1 MSYHTA
7 RLQKILTKAEVEILL
22 NLISVKIPSTDEE
35 VLDFLDDSIFFNENS
50 HIPRLKSYKLK
61 SPNRKALHAINKGLL
76 SVIFRKW
83 INMTTHAIGYG
94 IQVHI
99 DLQWMLTNEY
109 SNTLFTPSTENNES
123 LLNAFALAIYKL
135 FPDIHN
141 YRPLVSMRFDEKLL
155 PHLPVSTNELIEV
168 TDDDEDVFLVSSSE
182 DIDAEHGSN
191 IGCLPYL
198 PLWKVK
204 RIDAS
209 CNIRVKDKHLFLKL
223 CRASFLDGKVVL
235 EPQKYDNNNII
246 AKSKGRKKTITMT
259 IYDKEEEI
267 LKYINQPGQKWRRCL
282 LTPDI
287 SDVVRY
293 EIAVQ
298 PYRKWIFAH
307 CNTEE
312 KKVAAFEDIY
322 GILPF
327 LDNDFS
333 IILLDNYFIDHIGQA
348 DWYNM
353 QQLQHLL
360 SSCIE
365 TGTISTQLR
374 NTLCNGI
381 IPLVA
386 QAGGINNAWPMFHA
400 GCQLPTCNNYVFGAK
415 SKKTFKNYIISRN
428 ETHAQP
434 VALDG
439 LSDKKSFVNPYHP
452 DNLTLYGTSVDAYN
466 SVLFNA
472 STDLLPL
479 SARLYFTANLAA
491 IISEHRRQ
499 MTFDFEKW
507 LANYEKLLQFDDPDT
522 RVKVAR
528 TSPYTI
534 TLSINGTTIKEWK
547 VSEFVQKWV
556 DTKKFR

>member
-7 RLQKILTKAEVEILL
+7 RLQKILTKAEVKILL

-35 VLDFLDDSIFFNENS
+35 VSDFLDDTYFFNEDS

-61 SPNRKALHAINKGLL
+61 SPNRKSLHAINKGLL

-83 INMTTHAIGYG
+83 INMTTHSICYG
-94 IQVHI
+94 IQVHV
-99 DLQWMLTNEY
+99 DLQWILTNEY
-109 SNTLFTPSTENNES
+109 SNTLFTPSNDNNKA

-135 FPDIHN
+135 FPDIHK
-141 YRPLVSMRFDEKLL
+141 YRPLVSMRLDEKLL

-168 TDDDEDVFLVSSSE
+168 TDDDEDVFLVSASE
-182 DIDAEHGSN
+182 YIDSDHGSN
-191 IGCLPYL
+191 IGCLPYM

-209 CNIRVKDKHLFLKL
+209 CNIRVEDKQLFLKL
-223 CRASFLDGKVVL
+223 CRASFLDGKLVL

-267 LKYINQPGQKWRRCL
+267 LKYINQPGQKWRKCL

-287 SDVVRY
+287 IDVVRY

-298 PYRKWIFAH
+298 PYRHWIFAH
-307 CNTEE
+307 CNVDE

-333 IILLDNYFIDHIGQA
+333 IILLDDYFINHIGRA
-348 DWYNM
+348 DWYNRE
-353 QQLQHLL
+353 QLQHLL
-360 SSCIE
+360 SSCSE
-365 TGTISTQLR
+365 AGTISTQLR
-374 NTLCNGI
+374 NTLCIGI

-386 QAGGINNAWPMFHA
+386 KAGGINNAWPMFRA
-400 GCQLPTCNNYVFGAK
+400 GYQLPTCNNNVFGAK
-415 SKKTFKNYIISRN
+415 SNKTFKNYITSRN
-428 ETHAQP
+428 ATHAQP
-434 VALDG
+434 VALNG
-439 LSDKKSFVNPYHP
+439 FSDKKSFVNPYHP
-452 DNLTLYGTSVDAYN
+452 DNLTLYGTSLDTYN
-466 SVLFNA
+466 SVLFSA
-472 STDLLPL
+472 SADWLPL

-507 LANYEKLLQFDDPDT
+507 LANYEKLFQFDEPDT

-534 TLSINGTTIKEWK
+534 TLSTNGTTIKEWK

>member
-7 RLQKILTKAEVEILL
+7 RLQKILTKAEVKILL

-35 VLDFLDDSIFFNENS
+35 VSDFLDDTYFFNEDS

-61 SPNRKALHAINKGLL
+61 SPNRKSLHAINKGLL

-83 INMTTHAIGYG
+83 INMTTHSICYG
-94 IQVHI
+94 IQVHV
-99 DLQWMLTNEY
+99 DLQWIMTNEY
-109 SNTLFTPSTENNES
+109 SNTLFTPSNDNNKA

-135 FPDIHN
+135 FPDIHK
-141 YRPLVSMRFDEKLL
+141 YRPLVSMRLDEKLL

-182 DIDAEHGSN
+182 SIDADHGSN
-191 IGCLPYL
+191 IGCLPYM

-209 CNIRVKDKHLFLKL
+209 CNIRVEDKQLFLKL
-223 CRASFLDGKVVL
+223 CRASFLDGKLVL

-298 PYRKWIFAH
+298 PYHKWIFAH

-333 IILLDNYFIDHIGQA
+333 IILLDDYFINHIGRA
-348 DWYNM
+348 DWYNRE
-353 QQLQHLL
+353 QLQHLL
-360 SSCIE
+360 SSCSE
-365 TGTISTQLR
+365 AGTISMQLR

-466 SVLFNA
+466 SVLFTAPN
-472 STDLLPL
+472 DLIPL
-479 SARLYFTANLAA
+479 SARLHFTANLAA

-507 LANYEKLLQFDDPDT
+507 LAQYEKLYQLDDAGT
-522 RVKVAR
+522 HVKIAK

-547 VSEFVQKWV
+547 VSAFVQKWV